1 MTAPQAYRHYLRQGE
16 TEMSGTVLLLNVL
29 AFTYLGF
36 VIFAFTP
43 YTNNLDEIK
52 VSALFFC
59 GPAFLA
65 LYLIFAAT
73 GHVKLFPVMPLIPL
87 IFFAII
93 MVLSTLLAG
102 KTYEWIAWIEQML
115 NIALLGGFF
124 IFFGLMRNKRDVHR
138 IFLIYTIFGLGTTI
152 FGLFHSSGGFSLL
165 HKLFFLGKEGGE
177 TPMSVLFKTF
187 IKSQDEMFGTILNRQ
202 FYAAF
207 LVMLMPLSTA
217 FAIIEDKS
225 HALRYT
231 AIVSTILMGICLYL
245 AHSKASLGAIVVIA
259 LVFFILYKRY
269 AHFKEIRIPHLGIWI
284 AGILLI
290 ALILGFFT
298 ADVGPE
304 KFKTFHRAVASRA
317 IIWKGAWEIF
327 LHGPGGDKW
336 YETDNPPLNWRSI
349 VIGSGPACFRILFPR
364 YRDPDYNLHDISH
377 VTLSSHNRFLD
388 LLAENGVLGF
398 ICYVGFLAIFFGTGI
413 RRLLRVKDGE
423 LRVYLIALIC
433 GVFGIYLTNIFSPNS
448 RWAADGMNI
457 WVMLGLG
464 FGLFEVASDD
474 IKRSDAAGESSKGRK
489 TAIPHSPPPP
499 HLSTLLMVLAILI
512 LPIVFVSARYGIYY
526 YIAAKLHNTG
536 LLYASAGEGYANK
549 AQDLTEQT
557 QSEGDNSEDIAK
569 KIKAYEQVSDEA
581 YHIAIDNYKKS
592 LEYNPSFITT
602 YYKLAHAYNAIGDMG
617 NALATYHD
625 LQVFAPDYSQV
636 HFNLGMINSAMSQ
649 RKNNLAM
656 RENGSSQPGENT
668 QRAML
673 LREAESLDEVALEE
687 FKIAA
692 KMSNMDTEQD
702 WYGKKLIQK
711 GKYVDALKVY
721 QFLNS
726 KSPQNFEYLQA
737 LAYLSEKLNHYED
750 ALKYNTRL
758 FQTDPT
764 NETYSSQIEMLYHA
778 LNRPED
784 YEKFLLE
791 FVSVNPLDP
800 LPRVKL
806 VELYERKKE
815 TERLKQQLAILTRL
829 PELATRLAHQPYQQ
843 QSQLFRLATI
853 SRNLKEQKTE
863 KYFLQKCLQVDEASS
878 FGKSCVRRLK
888 GMAEI
893 R

>member
-1 MTAPQAYRHYLRQGE
+1 
-16 TEMSGTVLLLNVL
+16 MSGTVLLLNVL

-59 GPAFLA
+59 GPIFLV

-73 GHVKLFPVMPLIPL
+73 GHVKLFPVTPLIPL

-93 MVLSTLLAG
+93 MVLSTLIAG
-102 KTYEWIAWIEQML
+102 KPYEWIAWIEQMM

-138 IFLIYTIFGLGTTI
+138 AFLIYTIFGLGTTI
-152 FGLFHSSGGFSLL
+152 FGLFHYSGGFSLL

-187 IKSQDEMFGTILNRQ
+187 IQSQAENDMFGTILNRQ

-207 LVMLMPLSTA
+207 LVMLIPLSTA

-225 HALRYT
+225 HALRFA

-245 AHSKASLGAIVVIA
+245 ANSKASLGAIVVIA
-259 LVFFILYKRY
+259 IVFFILYKRY
-269 AHFKEIRIPHLGIWI
+269 AHFKEIRIPHLRIWI

-290 ALILGFFT
+290 LLTLGFFNLN
-298 ADVGPE
+298 VGPV
-304 KFKTFHRAVASRA
+304 KLKTFHRAVASRV
-317 IIWKGAWEIF
+317 IIWKGAWKIF

-349 VIGSGPACFRILFPR
+349 IIGSGPACFRILFPR

-388 LLAENGVLGF
+388 LLAENGILGF

-413 RRLLRVKDGE
+413 KRLLRVKDGE
-423 LRVYLIALIC
+423 LRVYLIALLC

-464 FGLFEVASDD
+464 FGLFEVASED

-489 TAIPHSPPPP
+489 TTIPHIPPPP
-499 HLSTLLMVLAILI
+499 HLSNVLMVLAILI

-526 YIAAKLHNTG
+526 FIAAKLHNDG
-536 LLYASAGEGYANK
+536 LLYANVGEGYADK
-549 AQDLTEQT
+549 AQKLTEQA
-557 QSEGDNSEDIAK
+557 QSEGNNSEDTSR
-569 KIKAYEQVSDEA
+569 KIKAYEQVSDEVFR
-581 YHIAIDNYKKS
+581 IAIDNYKKS
-592 LEYNPSFITT
+592 LEYNPYFITT
-602 YYKLAHAYNAIGDMG
+602 YYKLAHAYNSVGDMES
-617 NALATYHD
+617 ALEAYHD
-625 LQVFAPDYSQV
+625 LQVFAPEYSQI
-636 HFNLGMINSAMSQ
+636 HFNLGVINSALSQ
-649 RKNNLAM
+649 RKKRLAM

-673 LREAESLDEVALEE
+673 LREAEKLDEVALEE

-692 KMSNMDTEQD
+692 KMSNMNNEQD
-702 WYGKKLIQK
+702 MYGKKLIQE

-726 KSPQNFEYLQA
+726 RSLQNFEYLQA

-750 ALKYNTRL
+750 ALKYYTRL

-764 NETYSSQIEMLYHA
+764 NENYSSRIEMLYHA

-800 LPRVKL
+800 QPRMKL

-815 TERLKQQLAILTRL
+815 TEKLKKQLAILTRL

-843 QSQLFRLATI
+843 QSQLFSLATI

-878 FGKSCVRRLK
+878 FGKSCVRWLK
-888 GMAEI
+888 EMAE
-893 R
+893 

>member
-1 MTAPQAYRHYLRQGE
+1 MTGPQSYQRHLRQGE

-59 GPAFLA
+59 GPIFLI
-65 LYLIFAAT
+65 LYLILAAT
-73 GHVKLFPVMPLIPL
+73 GHVKLFPVTPLIPL
-87 IFFAII
+87 VGFALIMII
-93 MVLSTLLAG
+93 STLLAG
-102 KTYEWIAWIEQML
+102 KTYEWIAWIEQMQ

-124 IFFGLMRNKRDVHR
+124 IFFGLMRNKMDVR
-138 IFLIYTIFGLGTTI
+138 RAFLIYTIFGLGTTI
-152 FGLFHSSGGFSLL
+152 FGLFHYSGGFKLL
-165 HKLFFLGKEGGE
+165 QNLFFSGREGSE
-177 TPMSVLFKTF
+177 TPMLILFITF
-187 IKSQDEMFGTILNRQ
+187 KKSQDEMFSTILNRQ
-202 FYAAF
+202 FYAAL

-217 FAIIEDKS
+217 FAIIENKS
-225 HALRYT
+225 HALRYA
-231 AIVSTILMGICLYL
+231 AIASTIFMGICLYL

-259 LVFFILYKRY
+259 IVFFILYKRY

-290 ALILGFFT
+290 AFTLGFFT

-304 KFKTFHRAVASRA
+304 KLKTIHRSVASRA
-317 IIWKGAWEIF
+317 IIWKGGWEIF
-327 LHGPGGDKW
+327 LHGPGGEKW
-336 YETDNPPLNWRSI
+336 YETDNPPLNLRSI

-364 YRDPDYNLHDISH
+364 YRNPDYNLHDISH

-388 LLAENGVLGF
+388 LLAENGILGF
-398 ICYVGFLAIFFGTGI
+398 ICYVGFLAIFFGMGI

-423 LRVYLIALIC
+423 LRVYIIALLC

-457 WVMLGLG
+457 WVILGLG

-489 TAIPHSPPPP
+489 TAIFHSPPPP
-499 HLSTLLMVLAILI
+499 HLSTLFMVLAILI
-512 LPIVFVSARYGIYY
+512 LPIVFVSARYGVYY
-526 YIAAKLHNTG
+526 FIGAKLHNTG
-536 LLYASAGEGYANK
+536 LLYAGFGEKYQSLIEQ
-549 AQDLTEQT
+549 AQA
-557 QSEGDNSEDIAK
+557 EGNNSDDTAR

-581 YHIAIDNYKKS
+581 YRLAIDNYKKS
-592 LEYNPSFITT
+592 LGYNPSFITT

-636 HFNLGMINSAMSQ
+636 HFNLGIINSAMSQ
-649 RKNNLAM
+649 RKKILAM

-673 LREAESLDEVALEE
+673 LREAERLDEVALEE

-692 KMSNMDTEQD
+692 KMSNMETEQD
-702 WYGKKLIQK
+702 MYGKKLIQK
-711 GKYVDALKVY
+711 GKYVEALKIY
-721 QFLNS
+721 KFLNS
-726 KSPQNFEYLQA
+726 KSPQNFEYLQV
-737 LAYLSEKLNHYED
+737 LAKLSEKLNHYED

-764 NETYSSQIEMLYHA
+764 NETYSSQIEMLYHT

-800 LPRVKL
+800 QPRVKL

-815 TERLKQQLAILTRL
+815 TEKIKKQLAILTRL
-829 PELATRLAHQPYQQ
+829 PEIATRLAHQPYQQ

-853 SRNLKEQKTE
+853 SGNLKEQKTE

-888 GMAEI
+888 GML
-893 R
+893 